1 MTPLIKRFA
10 VVAVSASALMLL
22 SDGLPLIAQE
32 SNTPTGQSK
41 AKTAKRA
48 FDPARRVP
56 MYFGQLG
63 LTDEQKESI
72 YALQAKQM
80 PKIEALEKQ
89 VEDLRAQMLRDC
101 EAMLSPT
108 QKQLLE
114 QRRTGGAETK
124 SKKSVP
130 AAKPKS

>member
-1 MTPLIKRFA
+1 MLLMVRRLA
-10 VVAVSASALMLL
+10 VVAASASVLMLI
-22 SDGLPLIAQE
+22 SGSLPLSAQE
-32 SNTPTGQSK
+32 PGDSR

-48 FDPARRVP
+48 FDPTRRVP

-72 YALQAKQM
+72 YAIQAKQM

-89 VEDLRAQMLRDC
+89 IEDLRAQMLRDC
-101 EAMLSPT
+101 EATLSPA

-114 QRRTGGAETK
+114 QRRSGGSEAR
-124 SKKSVP
+124 SKKAAP
-130 AAKPKS
+130 AVKPKS